1 MGQRGAVGRRLQRL
15 GEHRQEAVDVAVVV
29 ALADRVHPQV
39 EAGELRRDHRDVI
52 ASSELS
58 RIGLI
63 EPALWIFSAVPSV
76 PKQERNVFT
85 SEAGV
90 GASPTI
96 ASRKP
101 WPLRPAACSGAIP

>member
-1 MGQRGAVGRRLQRL
+1 MLRERVEQRR
-15 GEHRQEAVDVAVVV
+15 D
-29 ALADRVHPQV
+29 
-39 EAGELRRDHRDVI
+39 EAGPASPSSSVSLSGCTQRSNRESAGATAEATI

-63 EPALWIFSAVPSV
+63 EPALWIFSAVPCV
-76 PKQERNVFT
+76 PKHDRNAFT

-96 ASRKP
+96 ASRAP
-101 WPLRPAACSGAIP
+101 WPLSPASWSGAIP